1 MLSSATKM
9 DIFPTFLQSEKDF
22 DEVGSNYHC
31 DRYISSLK
39 MWN

>member
-22 DEVGSNYHC
+22 DEVGSNYQYHVC
-31 DRYISSLK
+31 FSAK
-39 MWN
+39 MLN